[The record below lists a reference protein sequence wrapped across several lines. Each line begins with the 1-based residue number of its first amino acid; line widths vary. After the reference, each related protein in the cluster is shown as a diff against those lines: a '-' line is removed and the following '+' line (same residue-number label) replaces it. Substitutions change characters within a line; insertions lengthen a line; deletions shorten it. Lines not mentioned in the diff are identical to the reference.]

1 MLEGPTN
8 WSSFGVGLLEGPK
21 RIPLLCVG
29 AINRY
34 LHGKRRGRFNRS
46 HLVFAGSR
54 QERKRDSIRRWAW
67 PRHQGQ
73 QHSFDLSRPRWHARR
88 RRRFVVFPRR
98 VDSTQCLGVPPL
110 TLTVVLR
117 RCHPAPRYESTC
129 HRSGFVCI
137 SFPRYG

>member
-46 HLVFAGSR
+46 LLVFAGSR
-54 QERKRDSIRRWAW
+54 QEHILPSGHFG
-67 PRHQGQ
+67 RHTGTA
-73 QHSFDLSRPRWHARR
+73 S
-88 RRRFVVFPRR
+88 V
-98 VDSTQCLGVPPL
+98 
-110 TLTVVLR
+110 
-117 RCHPAPRYESTC
+117 
-129 HRSGFVCI
+129 
-137 SFPRYG
+137 